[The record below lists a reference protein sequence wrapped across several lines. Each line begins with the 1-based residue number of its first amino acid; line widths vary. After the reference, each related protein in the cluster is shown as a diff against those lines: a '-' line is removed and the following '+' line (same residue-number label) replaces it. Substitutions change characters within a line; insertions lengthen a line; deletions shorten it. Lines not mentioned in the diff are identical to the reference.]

1 MTRSF
6 SRFDNT
12 CLWGP
17 FGVLLTPPSETWTAS
32 SARISTDMGS
42 SAGSRVVRHAGAL
55 WCVDGLT
62 TAELRQVDMANALLF
77 AALLLALA
85 CLSAGV
91 RFVLE
96 HACVP
101 NTPDLPSIWTTWPVQ
116 WLLRHPSVQQVLVHP
131 SQHSAAH
138 RLVGWMPR
146 FQADMCSFAQSA
158 RQSSLQPSG
167 QNKYVSN
174 MSFGLAVSFL
184 NDVERH
190 WSHCRPSRDV
200 PETLMAFISDLDAA
214 QRLQKLQ
221 VP

>member
-6 SRFDNT
+6 SRFGNT

-17 FGVLLTPPSETWTAS
+17 FGVLLTPPGETWTAS

-42 SAGSRVVRHAGAL
+42 SAGSRVVRHAGAP

-62 TAELRQVDMANALLF
+62 TAELRQVDTANALLF

-96 HACVP
+96 HASVP
-101 NTPDLPSIWTTWPVQ
+101 TTPDLPSIWTIWPVQ

-146 FQADMCSFAQSA
+146 FQAEHVLLCPKRQTIIASA
-158 RQSSLQPSG
+158 IRSSG
-167 QNKYVSN
+167 QNKIR
-174 MSFGLAVSFL
+174 FQHEL
-184 NDVERH
+184 RT
-190 WSHCRPSRDV
+190 CC
-200 PETLMAFISDLDAA
+200 FISE
-214 QRLQKLQ
+214 RR
-221 VP
+221 

>member
-1 MTRSF
+1 
-6 SRFDNT
+6 
-12 CLWGP
+12 
-17 FGVLLTPPSETWTAS
+17 
-32 SARISTDMGS
+32 MGS
-42 SAGSRVVRHAGAL
+42 SAGSRVVRHAGAP

-62 TAELRQVDMANALLF
+62 NAELRQVDTANALLF

-96 HACVP
+96 HASVP
-101 NTPDLPSIWTTWPVQ
+101 TTPDLSSIWTIWPVQ

-146 FQADMCSFAQSA
+146 FQAEHVLLCPKRQTIIASA
-158 RQSSLQPSG
+158 IRSSG

-190 WSHCRPSRDV
+190 WSHCRPRRDV